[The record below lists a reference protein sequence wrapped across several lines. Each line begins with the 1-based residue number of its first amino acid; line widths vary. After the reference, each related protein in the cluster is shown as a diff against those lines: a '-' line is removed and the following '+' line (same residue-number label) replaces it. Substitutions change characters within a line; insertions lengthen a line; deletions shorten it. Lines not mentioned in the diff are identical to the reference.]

1 MPNRDPRLRE
11 SLNALLVG
19 SSLVVDVRQDI
30 LASWGRAARAS
41 LLPEALTIPYDPDVE
56 RGSRLQR
63 EATPIMDLLATKLV
77 ETGTAL
83 VLTDAE
89 GRVADRRVSSPSVQC
104 TLDSLQVSPGFSWKE
119 SHAGTNAIGTSLAQ
133 RRPVVITGGEHFGD
147 AFVELAC
154 AGVPIT
160 DPRDGLVLGSIS
172 IATGAT
178 NASPLM
184 LSFVNLAA
192 WEIEQ
197 RVLQGS
203 PLVERL
209 LYQHFLRARRRTKR
223 PVVVVGEHTM
233 MTNAAAQGLLPPDE
247 RERVWDWALRALG
260 TQTASTSAFPLVSG
274 LTAIA
279 ECEAIYDGEA
289 VVGAIIR
296 LSVDRDASTASGARL
311 GWDSLS
317 DAERRVADL
326 VAEGYTNREAAAKLF
341 LSRYTVDAHL
351 RHIYAKLAID
361 SRVALTRIAAEHSAR

>member
-19 SSLVVDVRQDI
+19 SSLVVDVREEI
-30 LASWGRAARAS
+30 LASWKRAARAS

-56 RGSRLQR
+56 RDSRLQR
-63 EATPIMDLLATKLV
+63 EATPVMDVLATQLV

-83 VLTDAE
+83 VLTDAQC
-89 GRVADRRVSSPSVQC
+89 RVADRRVSSRGVQR

-147 AFVELAC
+147 AYVELAC

-160 DPRDGLVLGSIS
+160 DPRDGVVLGSIS

-203 PLVERL
+203 PRVERL
-209 LYQHFLRARRRTKR
+209 LYQQFLEARRRTKR

-233 MTNAAAQGLLPPDE
+233 LTNAAAQSLLVPDE
-247 RERVWDWALRALG
+247 RARVWDWALRAIATRTVPTFPLASEL
-260 TQTASTSAFPLVSG
+260 TAS
-274 LTAIA
+274 A
-279 ECEAIYDGEA
+279 ECEAIYDGQA

-296 LSVDRDASTASGARL
+296 LRVDRDEPTTASDARF

-317 DAERRVADL
+317 GAERRVATL
-326 VAEGYTNREAAAKLF
+326 VAEGCTNREAAAKLF

-351 RHIYAKLAID
+351 RHIFVKLGID
-361 SRVALTRIAAEHSAR
+361 SRAALGRISAEQARR